1 MTVDMN
7 HSLWVKAWWC
17 KNSFYR
23 SEAELRAELIFE
35 LKRLDGVDAGEGSER
50 PAFNVKNNFTY

>member
-1 MTVDMN
+1 MN
-7 HSLWVKAWWC
+7 HSLWVKA
-17 KNSFYR
+17 SYR